1 MTVTPSAISLPAA
14 QIYTDCASDLNH
26 LITLLS
32 AGTKFGLSFV
42 LFAVTFLSFLS
53 FCRPHEAPSVAPPQ
67 RNHDDRRVV
76 VFSFPGL

>member
-32 AGTKFGLSFV
+32 AGTSNLDFHLFCSSSVSF
-42 LFAVTFLSFLS
+42 
-53 FCRPHEAPSVAPPQ
+53 
-67 RNHDDRRVV
+67 
-76 VFSFPGL
+76 FSFFLPSPEAEFWSAAAEALS